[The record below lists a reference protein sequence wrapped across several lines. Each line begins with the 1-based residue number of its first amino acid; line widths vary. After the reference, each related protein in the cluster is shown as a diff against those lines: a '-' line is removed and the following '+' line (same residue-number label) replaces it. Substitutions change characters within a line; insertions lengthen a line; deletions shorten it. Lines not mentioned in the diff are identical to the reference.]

1 MPNAKIPQI
10 RKPIKLW
17 DIIKIGFAI
26 VLLGYVFSKTNFSQL
41 VALRSQFSWSWF
53 GITLF
58 LFGAMITVKGM
69 QYYLL
74 IEKRLPYSRILEIV
88 ILQNALMNFVA
99 TAAGIASYLTILG
112 LEKNV
117 KLGRATVSFVLVK
130 IGDLIAVL
138 ILLLCSLFFMASIPE
153 EALRIAVI
161 IFIFSLLI
169 LAFFFAMV
177 MFRQDFVDLVGK
189 LIRWLNLDR
198 VNFIRSGVNYLD
210 TIVGYDQRKAFRL
223 ISVATAL
230 SLVYMGLTMAWGY
243 ARLRMFSLKID
254 IEIVIFVLSLLQIAS
269 WIPVFVLGGLGIS
282 ETLSV
287 YLFGLFGENPVE
299 LAAVLIGI
307 RLVVYLSNAFSLLYL
322 PAETI
327 IHSLRRKN

>member
-1 MPNAKIPQI
+1 MPNEKIPQI

-198 VNFIRSGVNYLD
+198 VNFIRSGVN
-210 TIVGYDQRKAFRL
+210 
-223 ISVATAL
+223 
-230 SLVYMGLTMAWGY
+230 
-243 ARLRMFSLKID
+243 
-254 IEIVIFVLSLLQIAS
+254 
-269 WIPVFVLGGLGIS
+269 
-282 ETLSV
+282 
-287 YLFGLFGENPVE
+287 
-299 LAAVLIGI
+299 
-307 RLVVYLSNAFSLLYL
+307 
-322 PAETI
+322 
-327 IHSLRRKN
+327 